1 MRTYILEGWEDP
13 FIQSRSVEI
22 AFILIFEDQHPDIQL
37 PQNDLLVINVCIS
50 FESTIYLSLSLSL
63 SHIGHHASVQQDY
76 DWSFVYNSCQILEW
90 FNQCSDE
97 LPQAFASR

>member
-37 PQNDLLVINVCIS
+37 HQNDLLVINVCIS
-50 FESTIYLSLSLSL
+50 FESTISLSLSLSL
-63 SHIGHHASVQQDY
+63 SLIGHMLLFNRTMIEALY
-76 DWSFVYNSCQILEW
+76 IILVK
-90 FNQCSDE
+90 F
-97 LPQAFASR
+97 

>member
-37 PQNDLLVINVCIS
+37 HQNDLLVINVGIS

-63 SHIGHHASVQQDY
+63 SLSHTLSLDIMLLFNRTMIEALY
-76 DWSFVYNSCQILEW
+76 IILVK
-90 FNQCSDE
+90 F
-97 LPQAFASR
+97 

>member
-37 PQNDLLVINVCIS
+37 HQNDLLVISVCIS

-63 SHIGHHASVQQDY
+63 SLSLDITLLFNRTMIEALY
-76 DWSFVYNSCQILEW
+76 IILVK
-90 FNQCSDE
+90 F
-97 LPQAFASR
+97 

>member
-1 MRTYILEGWEDP
+1 MRTDILEGWEDP

-50 FESTIYLSLSLSL
+50 FESTIYLSLSLTL
-63 SHIGHHASVQQDY
+63 DITLLFNRTMIEALY
-76 DWSFVYNSCQILEW
+76 IILVK
-90 FNQCSDE
+90 F
-97 LPQAFASR
+97 

>member
-50 FESTIYLSLSLSL
+50 FESTIYLSLSLTL
-63 SHIGHHASVQQDY
+63 DITLLFNRTMIEALY
-76 DWSFVYNSCQILEW
+76 IILVK
-90 FNQCSDE
+90 F
-97 LPQAFASR
+97 

>member
-1 MRTYILEGWEDP
+1 MRTDILEGWEDP

-50 FESTIYLSLSLSL
+50 FESTISLSLSLSL
-63 SHIGHHASVQQDY
+63 TLDITLLFNRTMIEALY
-76 DWSFVYNSCQILEW
+76 IILVK
-90 FNQCSDE
+90 F
-97 LPQAFASR
+97 